1 MKLLICGDYV
11 PYNRTISLND
21 NGDIDS
27 IFNDFCHMSKVKNI
41 TNNNK
46 RIEITSI

>member
-27 IFNDFCHMSKVKNI
+27 IFNDFLPHVKGE
-41 TNNNK
+41 K
-46 RIEITSI
+46 YYK